1 MDYRVISGNRNN
13 KQFYMI
19 EDKSGSVMRIPS
31 QYLKH
36 IAGYKSQNSVR
47 KAAYS
52 LTYYLRFLDEYDLSI
67 ESVCKYGYMEM
78 TRYYKNYLNW
88 LKGKSHVRGTKNSKP
103 IKGKTCNAHLREV
116 FKYFEYLVRAG
127 LINEFKDEISKEE
140 FHKYASRNK
149 GGLSNIYFKHYFK
162 EEPNIQKKLSK
173 EEIIKLSQNC
183 TNIRDALI
191 IRLLLVSGFRIGELL
206 GIHLET
212 DINFESK
219 EITVMHR
226 DDNENHTF
234 AKNYGRRKIIIDE
247 VTFELMVNY
256 ISRYSDL
263 LVNSRFLFI
272 KLKGKDAGKPLDSNC
287 VYSLFKRLYK
297 KTEIKAKPHA
307 FRHAFAE
314 LQRKSGTELE
324 RIQALLGHE
333 ILKSTMSYLGTNS
346 LKENEAIMKYHEEI
360 LSNFKEVLS

>member
-1 MDYRVISGNRNN
+1 MDYRVITISNNN

-19 EDKSGSVMRIPS
+19 EDQSGSVMRIPS

-47 KAAYS
+47 KTAYS
-52 LTYYLRFLDEYDLSI
+52 LTYYLRFLDECDLSI
-67 ESVCKYGYMEM
+67 ETVCKYGYMER
-78 TRYYKNYLNW
+78 TRCNRKYLNW
-88 LKGKSHVRGTKNSKP
+88 LKGKSHVRETKNSKP
-103 IKGKTCNAHLREV
+103 IKGKTCNAYLREV
-116 FKYFEYLVRAG
+116 FKYNEYLVRAEV
-127 LINEFKDEISKEE
+127 IDEFKDEISKEE

-149 GGLSNIYFKHYFK
+149 SSVSSIYFKHYLK
-162 EEPNIQKKLSK
+162 EEPSIQKKLSQD
-173 EEIIKLSQNC
+173 EIIKLSQNC

-234 AKNYGRRKIIIDE
+234 AKNYGRRKILIDE
-247 VTFELMVNY
+247 GTFELMVNY

-263 LVNSRFLFI
+263 LVNSRFLFV

-287 VYSLFKRLYK
+287 VYSLFKRLYQ
-297 KTEIKAKPHA
+297 KTEIKAKPHT

-314 LQRKSGTELE
+314 LQRQSGIELE
-324 RIQALLGHE
+324 TIQTLMGHKT
-333 ILKSTMSYLGTNS
+333 INSTMSYLGTNS
-346 LKENEAIMKYHEEI
+346 IKENEAIKKYHEEI
-360 LSNFKEVLS
+360 LLNIEEVLI